1 MPKTGLRPGCSAFSS
16 LCWCTWQWIWQE
28 TMARV
33 SADSCCPSGPFI
45 RLSQKEK
52 REVFLWRRLYVQY
65 LNADGDVPC
74 EICVQCVKS
83 ETPRQPLVTST
94 PSMSR
99 FLQTYELWGNE
110 ESDWVDLWVK
120 VREVC
125 WALTYLIQTH
135 KTIPKQK
142 WKASDI
148 FYLLYSFSFSR
159 MSYNWQHAVYNFFQ
173 SSLFFLI
180 TLIQISSIS
189 FCDLIISFYYWII
202 FCYVDVP

>member
-1 MPKTGLRPGCSAFSS
+1 MLITKRGVWGPIGSDPVSS
-16 LCWCTWQWIWQE
+16 LT
-28 TMARV
+28 
-33 SADSCCPSGPFI
+33 
-45 RLSQKEK
+45 
-52 REVFLWRRLYVQY
+52 
-65 LNADGDVPC
+65 VPPAASL
-74 EICVQCVKS
+74 QS
-83 ETPRQPLVTST
+83 LTST
-94 PSMSR
+94 PSMLR

-148 FYLLYSFSFSR
+148 FYSLYSFSFSR